1 MTDLVAEFIP
11 GDPLTPPARELLAEM
26 VAEITEMYPPI
37 DGIVGVPLDPAELS
51 PPDGIYLV
59 GYVDGAPAAGGGLR
73 TIGPGLGEIKRMYVR
88 PAYRGRGLSR
98 LLLEALESAAADRG
112 HHTVRL
118 DTGPDQP
125 AALHLYTAAG
135 YRSIGNYNANPH
147 AAFWGEKRLG

>member
-1 MTDLVAEFIP
+1 MTDPVAEFRP
-11 GDPLTPPARELLAEM
+11 ADPLSPPARDLLAEM

-51 PPDGIYLV
+51 PPQGLYLV
-59 GYVDGAPAAGGGLR
+59 GYLGEAPAAGGGLR
-73 TIGPGLGEIKRMYVR
+73 TIGPGLAEIKRMYVR

-98 LLLEALESAAADRG
+98 LLLEALEQAAADLD
-112 HHTVRL
+112 HHTARL

-147 AAFWGEKRLG
+147 ASFWGEKRLR